1 MQNNMATAVVT
12 LIRQLLITGGACTSA
27 ARVAIPIRVP
37 FQLSVTQLL
46 TRCVFLVTLVCFG
59 LHYSDAWSAPT
70 EKIRLQL
77 KWYHQFQFAGYY
89 AAQAKGFYT
98 EEGLDVQLFE
108 GSPERPPDRLV
119 QEGKADFGVHDG
131 GDLLYRRLLGEPLV
145 AIATV
150 FQHSPYVLIS
160 KKSSG
165 INHPSRLI
173 GRSVEITLEG
183 GDAPILAMFHRE
195 GIKIRSR
202 FDTEPVRFMPHSWDF
217 NNLSSGRT
225 DAMSAYLT
233 EIPRIR
239 RLYKLDVSIL
249 NPLDYG
255 IDFYGDTLFT
265 SDDFLKKRPD
275 VVERFRR
282 ASLKGWKYAMAH
294 QDECIDLVMKL
305 ETTRQPKLD
314 RQALVDEAHVMND
327 LVLPTLVELGNM
339 NPGRWEQMAKAYREL
354 GTVESDRTLDGFI
367 YTVDATDQRTKR
379 LLKMF
384 GIFVAVIVLLSIA
397 GFIWLHQLKLLVRQK
412 TAELRQEI
420 DERKAVEEQLRKFS
434 LIINQSPSNI
444 VITDVNATIEYVNDA
459 FVKNTGYSR
468 DEALGQN
475 PRILRSSNTPVETFV
490 SMWNMLSK
498 GSVWKGELLNRRKD
512 GTEYTEFTV
521 IAPVRQDNGEITHYV
536 AVKEDI
542 TASKAAA
549 DEINRL
555 AFYDS
560 LTELPNRR
568 LLIDRLQHAL
578 LSYSRHR
585 KEGALL
591 LIDLDNFKNINDTL
605 GHDIGDLLL
614 QQVAQRL
621 TESVREGD
629 TVARLGGDEFV
640 VMLENLS
647 ANPKTA
653 ASQCQL
659 IAESLVL
666 ALKRPYDLAGNSCL
680 STPSIGITLFSAH
693 RETDDLLRQAELAMY
708 EAKSVGR
715 GTIRF
720 FDPEMQSIASTRA
733 ILESDLHLAI
743 GKGQFHLHYQ
753 SQVSSDG
760 RLTGAE
766 ALLRWTHP
774 ERGMISPAEF
784 IPLAEETGL
793 ILPIGHWVL
802 QTACARLAYW
812 ANQKEFSE
820 LTLSVNVSAR
830 QFKQSNFVDVVLATL
845 DHFGTDPRRL
855 KFELTENML
864 VEDVEDV
871 IGKMSALKTRGVSF
885 SLDDF
890 GTGYSSLVYLKRL
903 PIDQLKID
911 QGFVRDIL
919 TDPNDAAIA
928 KTIIALAESMGVGVI
943 AEGVEFEPQR
953 DFLARNGCQAFQG
966 YFFGKPIPLV
976 EFEQSVKTSYSPV

>member
-1 MQNNMATAVVT
+1 
-12 LIRQLLITGGACTSA
+12 
-27 ARVAIPIRVP
+27 
-37 FQLSVTQLL
+37 
-46 TRCVFLVTLVCFG
+46 
-59 LHYSDAWSAPT
+59 
-70 EKIRLQL
+70 
-77 KWYHQFQFAGYY
+77 
-89 AAQAKGFYT
+89 
-98 EEGLDVQLFE
+98 
-108 GSPERPPDRLV
+108 
-119 QEGKADFGVHDG
+119 
-131 GDLLYRRLLGEPLV
+131 
-145 AIATV
+145 
-150 FQHSPYVLIS
+150 
-160 KKSSG
+160 
-165 INHPSRLI
+165 
-173 GRSVEITLEG
+173 
-183 GDAPILAMFHRE
+183 
-195 GIKIRSR
+195 
-202 FDTEPVRFMPHSWDF
+202 MPHSWDF

-265 SDDFLKKRPD
+265 SDDFLMKKPD

-354 GTVESDRTLDGFI
+354 DTVESDRTLDGFI

-475 PRILRSSNTPVETFV
+475 PRILRSSNTPAETFV

-498 GSVWKGELLNRRKD
+498 GLVWKGELLNRRKD

-647 ANPKTA
+647 ENPKTA

-666 ALKRPYDLAGNSCL
+666 TLKRPYDLAGNSCL

-715 GTIRF
+715 GTVRF

-753 SQVSSDG
+753 SQVASDG

-812 ANQKEFSE
+812 GNQKEFSE

-890 GTGYSSLVYLKRL
+890 GTGYSSLAYLKRL

-943 AEGVEFEPQR
+943 AEGVESEPQR
-953 DFLARNGCQAFQG
+953 DFLARNGCHAFQG
-966 YFFGKPIPLV
+966 YFFSKPIPLV
-976 EFEQSVKTSYSPV
+976 EFEQLVKTRYRPVWRGHA